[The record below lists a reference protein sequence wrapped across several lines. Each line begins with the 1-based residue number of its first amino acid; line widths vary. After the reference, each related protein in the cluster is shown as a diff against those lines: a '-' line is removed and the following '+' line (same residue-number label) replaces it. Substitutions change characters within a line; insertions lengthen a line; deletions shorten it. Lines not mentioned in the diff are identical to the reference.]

1 MNILVLGAGAMGGY
15 YGARLLQ
22 AGAEVTFLVRPSR
35 KAQLQRD
42 GLTVRGELGG
52 FAGPVHTITRDEL
65 KSPFDLVV
73 VSCKGYDL
81 KSAIDDIEPAVGPRT
96 GVLPWLNG
104 LAPYDRLDDAFG
116 RDRVLGG
123 VAYVATALQSDGV
136 ITQQGRQDKVIVGAR
151 TTLLEPLASRFHQ
164 LLSRTPGERLLS
176 TDIEQA
182 LWDKWVMLCAGAA
195 MNCLMRGSVADILCT
210 AGGQGLMEEAIVEC
224 LEVASREGHALSES
238 TVSLIHAR
246 LLDTKSTWAA
256 SMMRDIAAG
265 VPRLET
271 ETIVGDM
278 VRRAST
284 HRLTTPLLR
293 AAYCHLEVYESR

>member
-1 MNILVLGAGAMGGY
+1 MNILVLGAGATGGY

-22 AGAEVTFLVRPSR
+22 AGADVTFLVRPSR
-35 KAQLQRD
+35 KVQLQRD
-42 GLTVRGELGG
+42 GLTVRGELGD

-65 KSPFDLVV
+65 KSRFDLVV
-73 VSCKGYDL
+73 VSCKGYEL
-81 KSAIDDIEPAVGPRT
+81 ESAINDIEPAVGPRT

-123 VAYVATALQSDGV
+123 VAYVATALQPDGV
-136 ITQQGRQDKVIVGAR
+136 ISQQGRQDKVIVGAR
-151 TTLLEPLASRFHQ
+151 TMLLQPLASRFHQ
-164 LLSRTPGERLLS
+164 LLSRTPGERMLS
-176 TDIEQA
+176 TDVEQA

-195 MNCLMRGSVADILCT
+195 MNCLMRGSVAVILST
-210 AGGQGLMEEAIVEC
+210 NGGHGLMEEMIAEC
-224 LEVASREGHALSES
+224 LDVASREGHSLSES
-238 TVSLIHAR
+238 TISLIHAR
-246 LLDTKSTWAA
+246 LLDAKSSWAA

-265 VPRLET
+265 APRLEA

-278 VRRAST
+278 VRRASA

-293 AAYCHLEVYESR
+293 AAYCHLQVYESR